1 MATLF
6 ILDRERRSRR
16 ELYSLLATRFSV
28 VAVHGIFAA
37 FRLLRRHRPD
47 LVIVKTSGMDAFAM
61 ALLKWFQQQGLRIPT
76 IVLVGHGAGHDANAV
91 RHLGARTV
99 LRWPVAN
106 TELLRAVAVAGDP
119 AGGNGTARIVTARL
133 AALPPA
139 ADTHATIAGN
149 GHTVRTWRPAP
160 RIRPSM
166 LRRA

>member
-16 ELYSLLATRFSV
+16 ELYSLLATRFRV

-47 LVIVKTSGMDAFAM
+47 LMVVKTSGMDAFAM

-91 RHLGARTV
+91 RQLGARTV
-99 LRWPVAN
+99 LRWPL
-106 TELLRAVAVAGDP
+106 TDTGLLRAVAMAGDP
-119 AGGNGTARIVTARL
+119 AGANGTARIVTGWL
-133 AALPPA
+133 AVLPPA
-139 ADTHATIAGN
+139 IDTGATVGRN
-149 GHTVRTWRPAP
+149 GHAVRTWRPAP
-160 RIRPSM
+160 RIRPAV